1 MVKERRKDR
10 RMGKKERGE
19 GGEKQGKGQHAGQG
33 NKRRQN
39 AVSI

>member
-1 MVKERRKDR
+1 MVKERKDG

-19 GGEKQGKGQHAGQG
+19 REGEKQGKGQNAGQG

-39 AVSI
+39 TISI